1 MGQPSTLFSF
11 KVYCT
16 VPLFVIV
23 LRKGQK
29 LTKRGGFGPYL
40 KTVHSVGNTRGRPP
54 FESCGEGLNRT
65 IKRKDQKCLEPD
77 KLDWI
82 ASYYQSKLRL
92 HYRKVENFAKPSQ
105 GESIWHVL
113 MVEISIL
120 K

>member
-11 KVYCT
+11 KVYCS
-16 VPLFVIV
+16 VPIFVIV
-23 LRKGQK
+23 LRKGRK
-29 LTKRGGFGPYL
+29 LTKRGGFDPYL
-40 KTVHSVGNTRGRPP
+40 KNNSAFGKTRGRPP
-54 FESCGEGLNRT
+54 FESYDEGLNRT
-65 IKRKDQKCLEPD
+65 MKRKDQKCLEPD